1 MVLPRGRGGECAFQL
16 WVPGIPLTLLGGHL
30 LKRALPAR
38 QASTTRDS
46 GRAVTTRIVLRVIA
60 LTHLLSAAFVGLIA
74 VREFILVYLGA
85 YGTTLPRTMFFLS
98 LALLGLLGAVGTV
111 GLLNYSNVG
120 RRLTVMYLTGLMPIL
135 LFTPRRADAAW
146 LDAFSS
152 WPCCR

>member
-1 MVLPRGRGGECAFQL
+1 M
-16 WVPGIPLTLLGGHL
+16 
-30 LKRALPAR
+30 
-38 QASTTRDS
+38 
-46 GRAVTTRIVLRVIA
+46 TTRIVLRVIA

-135 LFTPRRADAAW
+135 LFLPEEPTLRGWTPLLLAMLSVSLLVTSAARRTCGIRASGVIA
-146 LDAFSS
+146 
-152 WPCCR
+152 